1 MSSFHLLA
9 SPLTPRCS
17 FSFQTNY
24 SFSLSARWSQAATAT
39 GLDAAYAVHDSSL
52 LDMRSSLA
60 CLMPAALSLCLMLA
74 GAACTQLL
82 AAQRGEAGEGCIAQ
96 SLVAVLLPRARSLSG
111 ARCNGLPKHTA
122 IGLKQRI
129 LPCLQ
134 LSPLVEQRTTFLA
147 QGRGAGKYDSL
158 ECGMPARYGQYWLQE
173 CCPQGTHNNKEGRS
187 RLRLG
192 RRYLVHVCAGVGGRL
207 HSPAAAPC

>member
-1 MSSFHLLA
+1 VSSFHLLA

-17 FSFQTNY
+17 VSFQTNY
-24 SFSLSARWSQAATAT
+24 SLSLSARWSQAATAT

-96 SLVAVLLPRARSLSG
+96 SLVDVLLPRARPLSG
-111 ARCNGLPKHTA
+111 ARCNGTSKHTVLA
-122 IGLKQRI
+122 ATGLKQRI

-147 QGRGAGKYDSL
+147 QGRG
-158 ECGMPARYGQYWLQE
+158 
-173 CCPQGTHNNKEGRS
+173 GR
-187 RLRLG
+187 
-192 RRYLVHVCAGVGGRL
+192 
-207 HSPAAAPC
+207 